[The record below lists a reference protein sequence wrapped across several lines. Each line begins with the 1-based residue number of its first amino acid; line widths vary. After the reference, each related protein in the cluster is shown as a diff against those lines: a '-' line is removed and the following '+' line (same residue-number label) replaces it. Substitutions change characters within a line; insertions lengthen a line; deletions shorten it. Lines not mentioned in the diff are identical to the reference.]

1 MILDLPDFRLE
12 YIVYM
17 EEDEEFLER
26 WSATRDILFSFLFA
40 PATQERSAPAVAQ
53 AS

>member
-12 YIVYM
+12 YITYM
-17 EEDEEFLER
+17 EEDEDFVER

-40 PATQERSAPAVAQ
+40 PPPQERSLAGVA
-53 AS
+53 